1 MFRSVELE
9 RHPSFAGA
17 LKHCRHLV
25 TIPSSHCA
33 VTERVMESLMK
44 LRNFEPCF
52 LESLWQSGRIGL
64 HRLPVRVLLIHQ
76 STALCLMMRSSIARL
91 PAT

>member
-1 MFRSVELE
+1 
-9 RHPSFAGA
+9 
-17 LKHCRHLV
+17 
-25 TIPSSHCA
+25 
-33 VTERVMESLMK
+33 MESLMK

-76 STALCLMMRSSIARL
+76 STALCLMMRFSIARS
-91 PAT
+91 PET